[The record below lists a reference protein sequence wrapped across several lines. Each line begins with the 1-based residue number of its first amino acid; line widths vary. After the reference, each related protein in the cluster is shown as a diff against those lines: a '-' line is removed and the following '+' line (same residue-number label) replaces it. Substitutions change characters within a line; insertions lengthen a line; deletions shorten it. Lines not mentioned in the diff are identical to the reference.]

1 MDDRRV
7 GLIVRALRRRRGWR
21 QSDLAAASDVS
32 QSTISAV
39 ERGHLDTLTLFRIR
53 RILGALDARGDFEVR
68 WRGGALDRT
77 LDEGHAR
84 LVGAVVGL
92 LERYGWESRVEVTY
106 SIYGERGSI
115 DVLGFHG
122 RSGSLLVVEVKTAL
136 TSIEETLRRHDEK
149 VRLASRIG
157 RERLGW
163 RATTTSRLLVLPETS
178 TTRDRVLRHARILD
192 SVLPAENVAV
202 RKWLAAPSGPIHGR
216 WFFRIITPRGAKD
229 VGGGGDRVRR
239 PKRAPTHSPT
249 RTSQAPEAFDRRGTA
264 SDSGRI
270 LPYQRGG

>member
-21 QSDLAAASDVS
+21 QSDLAAATNVS

-39 ERGHLDTLTLFRIR
+39 ERGHLDTLTLFRTR

-92 LERYGWESRVEVTY
+92 LESTVEVTY

-122 RSGSLLVVEVKTAL
+122 PSGSLLVVEVKTAL

-216 WFFRIITPRGAKD
+216 WFLRIITPRGAKE

-239 PKRAPTHSPT
+239 PNRAPTHSPT

-270 LPYQRGG
+270 LPYQRGGR